1 MNEFTTV
8 KGKFLFLGGIIFGFI
23 NNLLGGYDEILRF
36 LFLIMALDYISGMML
51 AIFFK
56 KSPKTKNG
64 AMSSKVGFEGI
75 CKKIMMIFL
84 VVVAHNADS
93 MLGFRYIRASVI
105 LAFTINELVSLTEN
119 TGLMG
124 VKIPKTI
131 LNFIE
136 ILKENE

>member
-1 MNEFTTV
+1 MNECTTV